1 MTPQLQ
7 CPSASEEKEEELQ
20 VCEEVQEHVEHVAE
34 FLDVEPR
41 PGPKALA
48 VEDEVLREVGLHP
61 FAEAGI
67 EASAKALR
75 DVCVRFQLTLL
86 EVEPLLLPPWIMD
99 TAFPSREMFFACLH
113 LEACFQQWPANG
125 ENFEKTINNDSMD
138 LFFGE
143 LGKTSSFASDSPLFQ
158 HPVVGSSNSCRWV
171 ELLNGSVLA
180 RLMSPDLTGLCL
192 HRLMVPERF
201 RVTQALLAALRRV
214 TWAPEHAFI
223 FPDWHQHGMALIS
236 WIGKE
241 LGFGMFLW
249 ADKVLPFL
257 PIEPYYAPE
266 C

>member
-1 MTPQLQ
+1 MEYWQCLPAKTSMDCAGLGERCGGKGFYGPTECCLKSKSCVAKSKYYSICEYLMTPQLQ

-48 VEDEVLREVGLHP
+48 VEDEVLRE
-61 FAEAGI
+61 EAGI

-86 EVEPLLLPPWIMD
+86 E
-99 TAFPSREMFFACLH
+99 
-113 LEACFQQWPANG
+113 NG

-214 TWAPEHAFI
+214 TWAPE
-223 FPDWHQHGMALIS
+223 QLVGQL
-236 WIGKE
+236 
-241 LGFGMFLW
+241 
-249 ADKVLPFL
+249 
-257 PIEPYYAPE
+257 
-266 C
+266 